1 MTDFMTI
8 KNVQNM
14 LDRKIF
20 SCEEFT
26 KSIFDNIAALGCAT
40 GAYITLCRDAALKK
54 AKQLDTEGR
63 KTLLSGIPIGIKDN
77 ICTKGVMTTAGSK
90 MLKGFIP
97 SYDATVVEKLKAMDA
112 IIVGKTNMD
121 EFGMGSKGEK
131 SGYKLIA
138 NPVNLAYVPGGSS
151 GGSAASVKAGL
162 AIAAL
167 GSDTGGSIRQPA
179 SFCGLYGLKPTYS
192 RVSRYGLIAFASSL
206 DVIGPMCKSTEDC
219 AIMLNAI
226 AGYDEKDMTSSK
238 KAVPD
243 YTKCL
248 TKDIKGLKIGVITE
262 LFEGVDEDVKKET
275 ENAIDAF
282 KKMGA
287 EVCECSVKA
296 LKYALGAYYIIS
308 SAEASSNLSRYD
320 GVKFGQRAEA
330 ESLDELYKKSRAEF
344 LGEGVKRRIM
354 LGTYVLSGDR
364 YSMYYLKAMEAVKM
378 LKKEFGELFE
388 AYDVLIAPTSP
399 VRVPQR
405 GEEWEVGEEFKMDKC
420 TVAISLASL
429 PAMSV
434 PCGFDKNGL
443 PVGLQIIGKCFD
455 EETVLKTS
463 YAFEKR
469 GETSV

>member
-26 KSIFDNIAALGCAT
+26 KSIFENIAALGCAT

-54 AKQLDTEGR
+54 AKQLDIEGR
-63 KTLLSGIPIGIKDN
+63 KTPLSGIPIGIKDN

-97 SYDATVVEKLKAMDA
+97 SYDATVVEKLKEMDA

-151 GGSAASVKAGL
+151 GGSAAAVKAGL
-162 AIAAL
+162 AIASL

-226 AGYDEKDMTSSK
+226 AGYDEKDMTSSR

-248 TKDIKGLKIGVITE
+248 TRDIKGLKIGVITE
-262 LFEGVDEDVKKET
+262 LFEGVEEDIKKET

-282 KKMGA
+282 KRMGA

-330 ESLDELYKKSRAEF
+330 ESLDELYKNSRAEF

-364 YSMYYLKAMEAVKM
+364 YSMYYLKAVEAVKM
-378 LKKEFGELFE
+378 LKKEFNELFE

-405 GEEWEVGEEFKMDKC
+405 GEEWEVGEEYKMDKC

-429 PAMSV
+429 PAISV
-434 PCGFDKNGL
+434 PCGFDKNDL
-443 PVGLQIIGKCFD
+443 PVGIQIIGKCFD